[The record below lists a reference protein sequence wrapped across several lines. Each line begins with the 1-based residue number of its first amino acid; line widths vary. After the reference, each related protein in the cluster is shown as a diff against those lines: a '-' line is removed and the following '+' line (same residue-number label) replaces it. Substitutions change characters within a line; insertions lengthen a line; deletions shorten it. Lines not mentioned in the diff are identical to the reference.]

1 MYSLYQALLTQH
13 SRQLTPVRC
22 AEQTIAQLHRYF
34 EDVVL
39 ANNLA
44 ALVIQ
49 SLPMKAER
57 SLRDLARVR
66 EVGRAAHKAFFF
78 VAPGDALHDLPLKTK
93 DQDREPILLKSENNE
108 KNVER
113 FVVIAD
119 ARFSALLASIPNSEE
134 DSEADGNKV
143 IWTFEPDIVYSAL
156 EYLMARVTAEGQLQ
170 ATSFTAAVR

>member
-39 ANNLA
+39 ENNLA
-44 ALVIQ
+44 ALVIE

-78 VAPGDALHDLPLKTK
+78 VSPGDALNDLPLRTSE
-93 DQDREPILLKSENNE
+93 QDSEPILLKNGNS
-108 KNVER
+108 KKATER
-113 FVVIAD
+113 FVVI
-119 ARFSALLASIPNSEE
+119 
-134 DSEADGNKV
+134 
-143 IWTFEPDIVYSAL
+143 
-156 EYLMARVTAEGQLQ
+156 
-170 ATSFTAAVR
+170 